1 MCQFKLTH
9 CGECLKLAKLI
20 KTPLDKPMQNA
31 SSPGPY
37 HCFYSEAESLRRDS
51 NVWTLIQG
59 ILVAVRFLVFLVRLR
74 QTPDQAQPVA
84 LANTASADAPTS
96 GARTWNVPAE
106 QERAVFFVRSKAR
119 RNAEGVLHAV
129 AAFH

>member
-1 MCQFKLTH
+1 
-9 CGECLKLAKLI
+9 
-20 KTPLDKPMQNA
+20 MQNA

-37 HCFYSEAESLRRDS
+37 RPFYSAAESLRRDS

-59 ILVAVRFLVFLVRLR
+59 VLVAVRFLVFLVRMR
-74 QTPDQAQPVA
+74 KTQDQAQPVA
-84 LANTASADAPTS
+84 LANTASADAPPA

-106 QERAVFFVRSKAR
+106 HERAFFSVRGKAC